1 MSNKTHRSSI
11 TRRQFNATLAAGLA
25 GIAAPLPVFAQNK
38 NVVAATG
45 IDAYFTMFP
54 VARDQKIFEKQGLN
68 FTYRVFEDSTIGL
81 DAVLTNNADMGA
93 ATPSSGIARWDRG
106 GKLYVTGKMNSSGT
120 LYAVA
125 VNDTINEPEDLYGKT
140 VAFPRLSSGEYFF
153 NKYVVYHKLDREKIN
168 TRSVSGP
175 EAVAAMERGDIDGIF
190 LWEPWPTKASEI
202 VDGAKIIAQ
211 STDIGLDFAVYFYF
225 SEGLMQD
232 QERSEAVM
240 RALVEGTDF
249 CENNKDIAAKAA
261 EQAFKLPPD
270 EAKKAVDSLHFRV
283 EMDRDALLQDFTD
296 QAQFAL
302 DAGVIKNIPNWDDF
316 IQPQVL
322 KAVAP
327 DRVTGW

>member
-1 MSNKTHRSSI
+1 MSDKIQTRSIS
-11 TRRQFNATLAAGLA
+11 RRQFNTAVAAGLA
-25 GIAAPLPVFAQNK
+25 SIAAPFPVFAQNK
-38 NVVAATG
+38 NVIAATG

-54 VARDQKIFEKQGLN
+54 VARDQKLFEKQGLN

-125 VNDTINEPEDLYGKT
+125 VNDKINEPEDLYGKT

-153 NKYVVYHKLDREKIN
+153 NKYVAYHKLDRDKIN

-175 EAVAAMERGDIDGIF
+175 EAVAAMERGDVDGIF
-190 LWEPWPTKASEI
+190 LWEPWPTKAAQI

-211 STDIGLDFAVYFYF
+211 STDIDLEFAVYFYF
-225 SEGLMQD
+225 SEGLLQD
-232 QERSEAVM
+232 QARSEAVM

-261 EQAFKLPPD
+261 EKAFRLPPE
-270 EAKKAVDSLHFRV
+270 EAEKAVKSLRFRV
-283 EMDRDALLQDFTD
+283 EMNRDELLRDFND
-296 QAQFAL
+296 QAEFAL
-302 DAGVIKNIPNWDDF
+302 NAGVIKNIPNWDDF
-316 IQPQVL
+316 IQPQIL

-327 DRVTGW
+327 ERVTGW